1 MKYVGKAIML
11 IRKKNPGHPDFVNL
25 NMMAFLNGGPSFTLN
40 LKENVTIAPLALVVI
55 LPSGKPGF
63 SLFMETME
71 MLQFQPMM
79 MMIGLLLTMLL

>member
-1 MKYVGKAIML
+1 
-11 IRKKNPGHPDFVNL
+11 
-25 NMMAFLNGGPSFTLN
+25 MMAFLNGGPSFDLH
-40 LKENVTIAPLALVVI
+40 LKENVTITTSTLVAFI
-55 LPSGKPGF
+55 PSGKPGF